1 MDIHIQI
8 TAPELVKAITLLAEA
23 LDRQDATMKQYMVS
37 ASSKEQ
43 ELSHT
48 PVKSV
53 TPPVSEPVQTEQVS
67 ESKMDVVELRKQVTD
82 AIKANRITNAN
93 VRSLLD
99 QYNSPKLTDL
109 DQQFYVEFLRRLFG
123 DE

>member
-8 TAPELVKAITLLAEA
+8 NAPELVKAITLLAEA
-23 LDRQDATMKQYMVS
+23 LDRQDATMKKYMVS

-43 ELSHT
+43 EPTHT
-48 PVKSV
+48 PVEV
-53 TPPVSEPVQTEQVS
+53 ATPQDLPLQQTEPVS
-67 ESKMDVVELRKQVTD
+67 ESKMDVVELRKHVTD
-82 AIKANRITNAN
+82 GIKSNRITNAN

-109 DQQFYVEFLRRLFG
+109 DQQFYDEFLRRLFG